1 MNPDRTNYVT
11 QGIDG
16 VRRLREGPNIASF
29 RGLSIVNSRH
39 FSMETGAPPRDI
51 MRRRV
56 RVAEYYRIPPQGAN
70 TKWEVQLYDESR
82 DTWFTMKKD
91 ELARMASLD
100 PHNFNDRQLPP
111 DEEVT
116 WDEFKDQGRFPTYNN
131 TVHLV
136 YPDGRRPEAKLVKPA
151 NFELDLQLPSDFGAV
166 LNQIQGLQ
174 GGIFVK
180 KNLRRHHYKTIIDA
194 LGNFNYLRPNARIHA
209 LEFPAAPDS
218 TRAAAWY
225 FCHTA
230 FLENTC
236 ALLWRPIK
244 KIPEA
249 LMREQVCSSVPFSV
263 LFSSP
268 CSVSCRSFSFQCS
281 QSRCISSMCGHRH
294 RHIHI
299 LFPPSQTHH
308 QLTFCNFYNVYR
320 RKLGF
325 SSDQDSMHK
334 RTLHPDLPLHM
345 RYTLAC
351 GVWCSHHLCLFSFLI
366 LILSFLQS
374 EQITL
379 PSGHGI
385 AWSV

>member
-1 MNPDRTNYVT
+1 MVIVHTRSQRIEIVSEDFDQVVFIQVSYDCIWMVFIPIFNFDQRVYSQTKALFGKTN
-11 QGIDG
+11 
-16 VRRLREGPNIASF
+16 
-29 RGLSIVNSRH
+29 
-39 FSMETGAPPRDI
+39 
-51 MRRRV
+51 
-56 RVAEYYRIPPQGAN
+56 
-70 TKWEVQLYDESR
+70 
-82 DTWFTMKKD
+82 
-91 ELARMASLD
+91 
-100 PHNFNDRQLPP
+100 
-111 DEEVT
+111 
-116 WDEFKDQGRFPTYNN
+116 
-131 TVHLV
+131 
-136 YPDGRRPEAKLVKPA
+136 
-151 NFELDLQLPSDFGAV
+151 
-166 LNQIQGLQ
+166 
-174 GGIFVK
+174 FVVV
-180 KNLRRHHYKTIIDA
+180 
-194 LGNFNYLRPNARIHA
+194 
-209 LEFPAAPDS
+209 
-218 TRAAAWY
+218 
-225 FCHTA
+225 A